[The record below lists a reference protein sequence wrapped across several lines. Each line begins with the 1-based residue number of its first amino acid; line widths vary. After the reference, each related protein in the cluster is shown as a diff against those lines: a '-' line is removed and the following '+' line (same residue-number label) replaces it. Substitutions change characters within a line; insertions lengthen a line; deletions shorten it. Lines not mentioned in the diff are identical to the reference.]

1 MIINEVL
8 KNKDISQIRPKSILI
23 YKYETISELKAK
35 ILRILRYSLS
45 INTTNEENFSNNSE
59 IKSIKLFR
67 AFEYQNKLKRSLIKL
82 IYSYII
88 SSKKY
93 RIPGYIISEEKE
105 KIEVNNFFL
114 NIKDID
120 LEIDN
125 DIIIAD
131 IDANFIEVDENFSNN
146 NMRITCLV
154 CNTLVDF
161 NKTIYCE
168 YCKNV
173 NIYRLLN
180 WVFLKIISSNIAR
193 ILVVKRMRFI

>member
-1 MIINEVL
+1 
-8 KNKDISQIRPKSILI
+8 LI

-120 LEIDN
+120 LEIDK